1 MAPLIAYYGDD
12 FTGATDTLA
21 TASRAGLRAML
32 FLRVPS
38 NEELIA
44 AGALDCLGIAGI
56 ARSLDPGAMTR
67 ELAPV
72 AAFFDALAPRFVH
85 YKTCSTFDSAPH
97 VGNIAHAIA
106 QLRAAAPNPLVAIVG
121 GQPNLRRYCLY
132 ANLFAAAGIDGEIHR
147 IDRHPTMSR
156 HPVTP
161 ITEADLRRH
170 LAAQGL
176 PAILSVPYT
185 EYALPPDA
193 LDAVIDARCA
203 RDPGALLFDVSRQS
217 DLPAI
222 GRLLHDRSDRGT
234 MLAVGPSSV
243 VDALASQGAFPSTT
257 PAPGAAQGPVFV
269 LAGSLSPVTREQL
282 RHTPSFTRVDL
293 DTDALIAGD
302 PGPLAEIDALL
313 KAGRHVA
320 AATHMPER
328 GPRNPRDVAKATGAL
343 LGAVLR
349 RNRLRRIGIAGGDTS
364 SYAVG
369 ALDIWGL
376 THAGDLAAGAPLC
389 RARSNDPA
397 LDGLEVMLK
406 GGQMGSNDMF
416 ERLVRGA

>member
-1 MAPLIAYYGDD
+1 MSPRIAYYGDD

-38 NEELIA
+38 TAELAA
-44 AGALDCLGIAGI
+44 AGELDCLGIAGI
-56 ARSLDPGAMTR
+56 SRSLDPGAMTR

-72 AAFFDALAPRFVH
+72 AAFFAKLKPRFVH

-132 ANLFAAAGIDGEIHR
+132 ANLFAAAGIDGDIHR

-161 ITEADLRRH
+161 MTEADLRRH
-170 LAAQGL
+170 LAVQGL
-176 PAILSVPYT
+176 TAVLSVPYT
-185 EYALPPDA
+185 EYVLPPDA
-193 LDAVIDARCA
+193 LAAAIDARCA
-203 RDPGALLFDVSRQS
+203 QDPSALLFDVSRQS
-217 DLPAI
+217 DLATI
-222 GRLLHDRSDRGT
+222 GRLLRQRTERGT

-243 VDALASQGAFPSTT
+243 VDALASTNER
-257 PAPGAAQGPVFV
+257 PAPAPAAARGPVFV

-282 RHTPSFTRVDL
+282 RHAPSFARVEL
-293 DTDALIAGD
+293 DAAALIAGE
-302 PGPLAEIDALL
+302 PGPAAEIDALL
-313 KAGRHVA
+313 KAGRHVV
-320 AATHMPER
+320 AATHMPE
-328 GPRNPRDVAKATGAL
+328 GGSRNPRDVAKATGAF

-349 RNRLRRIGIAGGDTS
+349 RNKLHRIGIAGGDTS

-389 RARSNDPA
+389 RARSNVPA

-406 GGQMGSNDMF
+406 GGQMGPNDIF

>member
-32 FLRVPS
+32 FLRVPG
-38 NEELIA
+38 EAELAA
-44 AGALDCLGIAGI
+44 AGDIDCLGIAGT
-56 ARSLDPGAMTR
+56 ARSLDSGAMTR

-72 AAFFDALAPRFVH
+72 VAFFRKHAPRFVH

-97 VGNIAHAIA
+97 VGNIAHAVA
-106 QLRAAAPNPLVAIVG
+106 QLRAAAPNALVAIVG

-132 ANLFAAAGIDGEIHR
+132 ANLFAAAGIEGEVHR

-161 ITEADLRRH
+161 MTEADLRRH

-176 PAILSVPYT
+176 MAILSVPYT
-185 EYALPPDA
+185 EYALPSDA
-193 LDAVIDARCA
+193 LDAVIDARCQQN
-203 RDPGALLFDVSRQS
+203 PGALLFDVSQQS
-217 DLPAI
+217 DLLAI
-222 GRLLHDRSDRGT
+222 GRVLHKRSDRGT

-243 VDALASQGAFPSTT
+243 VDALAPQNHRSA
-257 PAPGAAQGPVFV
+257 PAPAAAQGPVFV

-282 RHTPSFTRVDL
+282 RHSPSFARVDL
-293 DTDALIAGD
+293 DAAALVAGD
-302 PGPLAEIDALL
+302 PGPLAEIGALL
-313 KAGRHVA
+313 NAGRHVI
-320 AATHMPER
+320 AATIMPDG
-328 GPRNPRDVAKATGAL
+328 GPRSPREVAKATGGF

-349 RNRLRRIGIAGGDTS
+349 RSNLRRIGIAGGDTS
-364 SYAVG
+364 SYAIG

-397 LDGLEVMLK
+397 FDGLEVMLK
-406 GGQMGSNDMF
+406 GGQMGPRDMF
-416 ERLVRGA
+416 EYLVHGA

>member
-21 TASRAGLRAML
+21 TASRAGLRTML
-32 FLRVPS
+32 FLRVPG
-38 NEELIA
+38 EAELAA
-44 AGALDCLGIAGI
+44 AGELDCLGIAGI

-67 ELAPV
+67 ELVPV
-72 AAFFDALAPRFVH
+72 AAFFGKLAPRFVH

-97 VGNIAHAIA
+97 AGNIAHAIA
-106 QLRAAAPNPLVAIVG
+106 QFRVAAPDPLVAIVG

-161 ITEADLRRH
+161 MIEADLRRH

-176 PAILSVPYT
+176 TAILSVPYT

-193 LDAVIDARCA
+193 LDAAIDARCA
-203 RDPGALLFDVSRQS
+203 RNPGALLFDVSRQS

-222 GRLLHDRSDRGT
+222 GRALHKRPARGAI
-234 MLAVGPSSV
+234 LAVGPSSV
-243 VDALASQGAFPSTT
+243 VDALAPQSDR
-257 PAPGAAQGPVFV
+257 PAPTYRPGAAQGPVFV

-282 RHTPSFTRVDL
+282 RHSPSFTRVDL
-293 DTDALIAGD
+293 DAAALVAGE

-313 KAGRHVA
+313 NAGRHVI
-320 AATHMPER
+320 AATIIPDG
-328 GPRNPRDVAKATGAL
+328 GPRNPRDVAKATGGF
-343 LGAVLR
+343 LGSVLR
-349 RNRLRRIGIAGGDTS
+349 RSKLHRIGIAGGDTS
-364 SYAVG
+364 SYAIG

-406 GGQMGSNDMF
+406 GGQMGPNDIF
-416 ERLVRGA
+416 ERLIRAA

>member
-1 MAPLIAYYGDD
+1 MAPLIAYYADD

-21 TASRAGLRAML
+21 TAARAGLRAML
-32 FLRVPS
+32 FLRVPGDA
-38 NEELIA
+38 ELAA
-44 AGALDCLGIAGI
+44 AGELDCLGIAGI

-72 AAFFDALAPRFVH
+72 AAFFGKLAPHFVH

-97 VGNIAHAIA
+97 VGNIAYAIA
-106 QLRAAAPNPLVAIVG
+106 LFRTAAPNPLVAIVG

-161 ITEADLRRH
+161 MTEADLRRH

-176 PAILSVPYT
+176 TAILSVPYT
-185 EYALPPDA
+185 EYVLPPAA
-193 LDAVIDARCA
+193 LDAAIDARCA
-203 RDPGALLFDVSRQS
+203 QNPGALLFDVSRQS
-217 DLPAI
+217 DLPAL
-222 GRLLHDRSDRGT
+222 GRALRQRSDRGT

-243 VDALASQGAFPSTT
+243 VDALAAHDER
-257 PAPGAAQGPVFV
+257 PAPAPAAAQGPVFV

-282 RHTPSFTRVDL
+282 RHAPSFARVDL
-293 DTDALIAGD
+293 DVAGLVAGD
-302 PGPLAEIDALL
+302 PGPLAEIDTLL
-313 KAGRHVA
+313 KAGRHVV
-320 AATHMPER
+320 AATHMPEG
-328 GPRNPRDVAKATGAL
+328 GPRNPRDVAKATGAF

-349 RNRLRRIGIAGGDTS
+349 RNKLRRIGIAGGDTS
-364 SYAVG
+364 SYAIG

-376 THAGDLAAGAPLC
+376 THTGDLAAGAPLC

-406 GGQMGSNDMF
+406 GGQMGPKDIF

>member
-32 FLRVPS
+32 FLRVPGKA
-38 NEELIA
+38 ELAA
-44 AGALDCLGIAGI
+44 AGDLDCLGIAGI

-72 AAFFDALAPRFVH
+72 AAFFGELAPRFVH

-106 QLRAAAPNPLVAIVG
+106 QFRAAAPNPLVAIVG

-132 ANLFAAAGIDGEIHR
+132 ANLFAAAGIEGDIHR

-161 ITEADLRRH
+161 MTEADLRRH
-170 LAAQGL
+170 LAVQGL
-176 PAILSVPYT
+176 TAVLSVPYT

-193 LDAVIDARCA
+193 LDAAIEKRCA
-203 RDPGALLFDVSRQS
+203 QNPGALLFDVSRQS
-217 DLPAI
+217 DLAAI
-222 GRLLHDRSDRGT
+222 GRVLHKRSDRGT

-243 VDALASQGAFPSTT
+243 VDALASTDER
-257 PAPGAAQGPVFV
+257 PAPVPGAAQGPVFV

-282 RHTPSFTRVDL
+282 RHAPSFARVDL
-293 DTDALIAGD
+293 DAAALVAGD

-313 KAGRHVA
+313 KAGRHVV
-320 AATHMPER
+320 AATIMPEV
-328 GPRNPRDVAKATGAL
+328 GPHNPRDVAKATGGF

-349 RNRLRRIGIAGGDTS
+349 RNKLRRVGIAGGDTS

-406 GGQMGSNDMF
+406 GGQMGPNDMF